1 LTGIKAGRAAPRQA
15 AGMNV
20 TATATVLDVRT
31 LAPRDRHPTI
41 FQFWDALAE
50 GESFELVNDH
60 DPVPLYYQFACE
72 HTGRF
77 RWEYLERGPRTWRVR
92 LTKGQFA
99 DPGFTPKPR
108 PDASPTATPPAAASP
123 AAEAVVL
130 DVRPIFA
137 RGETPCGVIDETA
150 ARVQPGQRFVLLVPF
165 EPVPLYTKLGRSG
178 FTHLGSRC
186 EDDGTWRIEF
196 LRQATA
202 SGAPAACCCGEE

>member
-1 LTGIKAGRAAPRQA
+1 LTGIKAARVAPGQA
-15 AGMNV
+15 AAMNKN
-20 TATATVLDVRT
+20 ATATVLDVRA

-41 FQFWDALAE
+41 FQLWDALAE

-60 DPVPLYYQFACE
+60 DPVPLYYQFAAE

-77 RWEYLERGPRTWRVR
+77 RWEYLECGPQTWRVR
-92 LTKGQFA
+92 LTKGRFA

-108 PDASPTATPPAAASP
+108 PAAPPAAKPSAT
-123 AAEAVVL
+123 EAVVL

-137 RGETPCGVIDETA
+137 RGGTPCGVIDETA

-178 FTHLGSRC
+178 FKHLGSRC
-186 EDDGTWRIEF
+186 EDDGTWRVEF
-196 LRQATA
+196 LRQAA
-202 SGAPAACCCGEE
+202 SSGEPVACCCGEE